1 MLKSIIM
8 FAMSNVIVLAM
19 FSAGL
24 VRRPGDLRHVLQRP
38 GLYARALAVVLVA
51 VPLVAYA
58 LVRLFRLPPVAAA
71 AIMLTAICPGAP
83 LQVNQAK
90 SLKASA
96 TTSLNL
102 LLLLALCAIVTVPLW
117 VDVLSRVSGFQLHA
131 TPGLVLRMLL
141 VKLLPPM
148 LAGMAVNFFFPRVA
162 PVLAVWVDR
171 VFNVL
176 LLAVA
181 VVVIILAAP
190 RLMDLGVT
198 TILALVVLVSV
209 ADFLGH
215 QAGGP
220 RPEDRKAVAL
230 AAALAHPALTMT
242 IVIQS
247 YPRLQALEVAA
258 VVGAFVLVR
267 LLALIP
273 YKLWTKR
280 RERAN
285 RLPPGSV
292 PT

>member
-1 MLKSIIM
+1 MLKSIVM

-24 VRRPGDLRHVLQRP
+24 MRRPGDIRHVLQRP

-51 VPLVAYA
+51 VPLVAYV

-117 VDVLSRVSGFQLHA
+117 VDVLSRVSGFQFHA
-131 TPGLVLRMLL
+131 TPGLVLRTLL

-148 LAGMAVNFFFPRVA
+148 LAGMAVNYFFPRVA

-181 VVVIILAAP
+181 AVVVILAAP

-242 IVIQS
+242 IIIQS
-247 YPRLQALEVAA
+247 YPSLQALEVAA
-258 VVGAFVLVR
+258 VVGAFILVR

-273 YKLWTKR
+273 YKIWAKR
-280 RERAN
+280 RERTD
-285 RLPPGSV
+285 RVPPGSV